1 MMNPKSML
9 TKSFNTQFFEFIDKL
24 IEVVPDKYDVT
35 VSRTYFDTVRKAN
48 PTFLLKI
55 WHFFISQPYM
65 SVIESGD
72 ISFFIE
78 KDYTHDLRMMPNSE
92 EVLGVIEKS
101 IRAPIRGMN
110 ESEKVN
116 MHKYILILSR
126 IANNYMD
133 KFST

>member
-1 MMNPKSML
+1 MLNPKTILS
-9 TKSFNTQFFEFIDKL
+9 KSFNTQFFEFIDKL

-65 SVIESGD
+65 AVIESGD
-72 ISFFIE
+72 VSFFIE

-92 EVLGVIEKS
+92 EVLSVIEKS

-110 ESEKVN
+110 EAEKQN
-116 MHKYILILSR
+116 IHKYILMLSR
-126 IANNYMD
+126 IANNYME
-133 KFST
+133 KYS